1 MNYLSDAGALLI
13 NTLFGLLLGVLLL
26 RIALQAIRANFY
38 NPICQ
43 AIYKVTNP
51 ILKPLQRIAPVRR
64 GLHWPALVLAWV
76 LALVWMWVLHA
87 LRGVA
92 PGPFA
97 LMLLGIA
104 KLLDFALVMAMLLI
118 VLRALL
124 SLVGGGYDNPMLPVL
139 AQLTDP
145 LLRPIRRVIPALG
158 SFDFSPLVVILA
170 ITLLRILVV
179 RPLFDL
185 AIGGVVGQ
193 VGSPT

>member
-13 NTLFGLLLGVLLL
+13 NTLFGLVLGVLLL
-26 RIALQAIRANFY
+26 RIALQAMRANFH

-43 AIYKVTNP
+43 AIYKITNP
-51 ILKPLQRIAPVRR
+51 VLMPLQRIVPVRR
-64 GLHWPALVLAWV
+64 GMHWPGLVLAWL
-76 LALVWMWVLHA
+76 LALAWMWVLNA

-92 PGPFA
+92 LGPGA
-97 LMLLGIA
+97 LMLLGLA
-104 KLLDFALVMAMLLI
+104 KLLDFGLVMAMLLI

-124 SLVGGGYDNPMLPVL
+124 SLVGGGNDSPMLSVL

-145 LLRPIRRVIPALG
+145 LLRRIQRFIPPLG
-158 SFDFSPLVVILA
+158 GFDFSPLVAILA

-185 AIGGVVGQ
+185 AVRGGF
-193 VGSPT
+193 

>member
-1 MNYLSDAGALLI
+1 MNYLTDAGALLV

-26 RIALQAIRANFY
+26 RIALQALRANFY

-43 AIYKVTNP
+43 AVYKITNP
-51 ILKPLQRIAPVRR
+51 VLMPLQRLVPVRR
-64 GLHWPALVLAWV
+64 GLHWPAVVLAWL
-76 LALVWMWVLHA
+76 LALLWMWVLTA
-87 LRGVA
+87 MRGAV
-92 PGPFA
+92 PGPGA
-97 LMLLGIA
+97 LVLLGLA
-104 KLLDFALVMAMLLI
+104 KLLDFSLVMTMLLI

-145 LLRPIRRVIPALG
+145 LLRPVQRVLPSLG
-158 SFDFSPLVVILA
+158 GFDLSPLVAILF

-185 AIGGVVGQ
+185 AIGGGL
-193 VGSPT
+193 S

>member
-51 ILKPLQRIAPVRR
+51 ILMPLQRFVPVRR
-64 GLHWPALVLAWV
+64 GLHWPGLVLAWL

-87 LRGVA
+87 LRGMA
-92 PGPFA
+92 PGPVA
-97 LMLLGIA
+97 LLLLGLA

-124 SLVGGGYDNPMLPVL
+124 SLVGGGYDGPMLPVI

-145 LLRPIRRVIPALG
+145 LLRPIQRILPALG
-158 SFDFSPLVVILA
+158 GFDFSPLFAILA

-179 RPLFDL
+179 RPLFDF
-185 AIGGVVGQ
+185 AAGVQ
-193 VGSPT
+193 